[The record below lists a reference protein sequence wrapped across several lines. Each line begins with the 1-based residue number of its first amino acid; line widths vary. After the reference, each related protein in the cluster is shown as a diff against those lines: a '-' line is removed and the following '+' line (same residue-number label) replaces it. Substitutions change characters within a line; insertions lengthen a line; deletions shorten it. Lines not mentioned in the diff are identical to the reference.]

1 MDGTARTL
9 GLRSMGAHWVWE
21 GDAGA
26 LHLPQHN
33 AQVAPIHSADFIPA
47 VILDLIRQIANQ

>member
-1 MDGTARTL
+1 
-9 GLRSMGAHWVWE
+9 MGAHWVWE